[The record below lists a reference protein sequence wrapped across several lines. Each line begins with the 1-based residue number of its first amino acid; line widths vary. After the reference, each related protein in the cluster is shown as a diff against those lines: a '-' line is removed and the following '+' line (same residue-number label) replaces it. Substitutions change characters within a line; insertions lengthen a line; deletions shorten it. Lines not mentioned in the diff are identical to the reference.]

1 MEKFKK
7 IIRLIILGAAILY
20 AGYLIGYWTKYYV
33 YQYKSNPER
42 IYKQD
47 TFGGKT
53 PQETYEMF
61 VSALKTRNIELASKY
76 FVLSKQ
82 SEKLKDF
89 QGLRTKEELQKYIEG
104 LPEWGEM
111 EETDR
116 KSYRF
121 AGENKIYEYEY
132 TSEKEIEIFDQLL
145 KKNKIIPP
153 GIYKTDMIF
162 KLNTATNIWK
172 IDIL

>member
-47 TFGGKT
+47 AFGGKT

-61 VSALKTRNIELASKY
+61 VSALRLSDIELASKY
-76 FVLSKQ
+76 SEFIVSRNVCTETSLLSAP
-82 SEKLKDF
+82 STHL
-89 QGLRTKEELQKYIEG
+89 LYWLQ
-104 LPEWGEM
+104 W
-111 EETDR
+111 
-116 KSYRF
+116 YR
-121 AGENKIYEYEY
+121 A
-132 TSEKEIEIFDQLL
+132 
-145 KKNKIIPP
+145 
-153 GIYKTDMIF
+153 
-162 KLNTATNIWK
+162 
-172 IDIL
+172 

>member
-7 IIRLIILGAAILY
+7 IVRLIILGTIILY
-20 AGYLIGYWTKYYV
+20 SGYLIGYWTKYYV
-33 YQYKSNPER
+33 VQYKSNPER

-53 PQETYEMF
+53 PQETYKMF
-61 VSALKTRNIELASKY
+61 VSALRLSDFELASKY

-82 SEKLKDF
+82 GEKLKEF
-89 QGLRTKEELQKYIEG
+89 QELRTKGELQKYIDG

-111 EETDR
+111 EERERIENNLKEFKYYFYREARTDYLPDG
-116 KSYRF
+116 K
-121 AGENKIYEYEY
+121 GGKIKVDSPAREYA
-132 TSEKEIEIFDQLL
+132 SSI
-145 KKNKIIPP
+145 
-153 GIYKTDMIF
+153 IF

-172 IDIL
+172 IDVL